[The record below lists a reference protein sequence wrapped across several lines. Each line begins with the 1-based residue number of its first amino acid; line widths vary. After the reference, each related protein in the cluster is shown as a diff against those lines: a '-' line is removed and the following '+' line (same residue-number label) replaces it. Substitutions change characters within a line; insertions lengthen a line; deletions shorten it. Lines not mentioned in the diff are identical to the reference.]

1 MTNSISEIRN
11 ANCLFIIGSNTSENH
26 PIIALEVMEAVRN
39 GNAKLVVADPRKI
52 RMVEFADIWLRQKPG
67 TDVALINGLLHII
80 IKEELT
86 DEGFISERTEG
97 FEELKKMAEEYPPET
112 VSGITGIPVDDLYKA
127 ARTYAEA
134 DTAAILYC
142 MGITQHTTGND
153 NVLSLANL
161 AMATGNVGKES
172 TGVLP
177 LRGQSNVQGAC
188 DMGALPNVYP
198 GYQQVADEKIRQKF
212 EKAWK
217 LALSPAPG
225 LTLVEMMNQIEAG
238 NIKAMYVMGEDPVLS
253 DPNSNHVRDA
263 LKHLDFLVTQDI
275 FLNET
280 GKFADVI
287 LPGTSFAEK
296 DGTFVNTERRIQ
308 RVRKAIDP
316 IGDSRPD
323 WQIIPEIAARMGY
336 SMAYGSPKEIMDEI
350 ASLTPAY
357 GGVSYARLEG
367 EGIQWPCPDPHLPG
381 TKFLHKG
388 KFSRGLGKF
397 TAIPFKEARELPDEE
412 YPFILSTG
420 RILYHFHG
428 GGMSRHSKGL
438 DEIKPEAEVEINP
451 VDAKKLKLSDGDI
464 VELASRRGNVAAK
477 VKITDKS
484 AEGMA
489 FMTFHYKEAAVNRL
503 TIDALD
509 PVAKIPEYKV
519 CSVKIEPGVS

>member
-1 MTNSISEIRN
+1 MTNSISEIKH
-11 ANCLFIIGSNTSENH
+11 ADCLFIIGSNTSENH

-39 GNAKLVVADPRKI
+39 GDTKLIVADPRKI

-80 IKEELT
+80 MEERLVDDTFIK
-86 DEGFISERTEG
+86 ERTEG
-97 FEELKKMAEEYPPET
+97 FDELKETIKNYPPAT
-112 VSGITGIPVDDLYKA
+112 VSNITGVPEDDLYNA
-127 ARTYAEA
+127 ARTFAEA
-134 DTAAILYC
+134 DKAAILYC

-161 AMATGNVGKES
+161 AMVTGNVGRES

-177 LRGQSNVQGAC
+177 LRGQNNVQGAC

-198 GYQQVADEKIRQKF
+198 GYQQVADETIRKKF
-212 EKAWK
+212 ETAWNVS
-217 LALSPAPG
+217 LSPKPG
-225 LTLVEMMNQIEAG
+225 LTLVEMMNAIESG
-238 NIKAMYVMGEDPVLS
+238 NIKAMVVMGEDPVLS
-253 DPNSNHVRDA
+253 DPNSNHVMDA
-263 LKHLDFLVTQDI
+263 LKHLDFLVVQDI

-280 GKFADVI
+280 GKFADVV

-316 IGDSRPD
+316 IGESRPD
-323 WQIIPEIAARMGY
+323 WQIISDIATRMGY
-336 SMAYGSPKEIMDEI
+336 PMAYDSPKEIMDEI

-357 GGVSYARLEG
+357 GGVSYDRLEG
-367 EGIQWPCPDPHLPG
+367 KGLQWPCPTPDHPG
-381 TKFLHKG
+381 TRFLHLG

-397 TAIPFKEARELPDEE
+397 SPVPYKEPYELPDEE
-412 YPFILSTG
+412 YPFLLSTG

-451 VDAKKLKLSDGDI
+451 VDAEKLKRSDGDI
-464 VELASRRGNVAAK
+464 VELVSRRGKVVTK
-477 VKITDKS
+477 VKVTDKS
-484 AEGMA
+484 PEGVA
-489 FMTFHYKEAAVNRL
+489 FMTFHYKEAAVNQL
-503 TIDALD
+503 TVDALD

-519 CSVKIEPGVS
+519 CSIQINPKV